1 MLAFSTRQSKPKTQ
15 ELTIEISRHNYTQE
29 YKNLVRDFYVKM

>member
-1 MLAFSTRQSKPKTQ
+1 MLAFSLHQSKPKTQ
-15 ELTIEISRHNYTQE
+15 ELIIEVSRHNYTQE